1 MFFTRPRSD
10 DIDIPEISSNI
21 IAIWRATKAFSGNG
35 IRPKILVD
43 NGIRPKI
50 LVDNGIGT

>member
-1 MFFTRPRSD
+1 M
-10 DIDIPEISSNI
+10 
-21 IAIWRATKAFSGNG
+21 RATKAFSGNG

-50 LVDNGIGT
+50 LVVMDNGFQTFCSF